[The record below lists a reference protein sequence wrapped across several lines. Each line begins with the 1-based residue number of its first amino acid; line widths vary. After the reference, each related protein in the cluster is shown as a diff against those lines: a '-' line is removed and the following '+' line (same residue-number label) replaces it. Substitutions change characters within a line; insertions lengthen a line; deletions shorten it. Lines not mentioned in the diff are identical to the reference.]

1 MYLSRKIEY
10 FYLIKL
16 IEVIKIKKF
25 YTARYE
31 PIFMRS
37 VVKPNILKPL
47 LEYILEKEIVELEI
61 LNPNLVQDYFK
72 VRGQRLDVLVK
83 TKEDIINVEINSNYN
98 EEILIRN
105 LHYIF
110 KLASENT
117 KRGNKYKIDNKI
129 VQINLN
135 FSNSKYE
142 KCEYLLYD
150 KRNELILTDYI
161 KIYNIGIDK
170 YIKNYYNNGKKF
182 TKGEDLIIM
191 LDLDK
196 KELEELSEKSDIVDN
211 FKDDV
216 IKANE
221 DEFVV
226 EWISRE
232 EEQKQYEEVMYE
244 KGLNQGKQQGLLEGI
259 EQGIEKGLKKGIEKT
274 NIDNARK
281 MLELNMDLDVIRKI
295 TGLTIEQINDLK

>member
-1 MYLSRKIEY
+1 
-10 FYLIKL
+10 
-16 IEVIKIKKF
+16 
-25 YTARYE
+25 
-31 PIFMRS
+31 MRS

-61 LNPNLVQDYFK
+61 LNPNLIQDYFK
-72 VRGQRLDVLVK
+72 LRGQRLDVLVK

-150 KRNELILTDYI
+150 KRNESILTDYI

-211 FKDDV
+211 FKEDV

-226 EWISRE
+226 DWISRE

-244 KGLNQGKQQGLLEGI
+244 KGLNQGLNRGKQQGLLEGI
-259 EQGIEKGLKKGIEKT
+259 EQGIEQGFKKGVKKT
-274 NIDNARK
+274 NINNARK

-295 TGLTIEQINDLK
+295 TGLTIEQIKSLRN

>member
-1 MYLSRKIEY
+1 
-10 FYLIKL
+10 
-16 IEVIKIKKF
+16 
-25 YTARYE
+25 
-31 PIFMRS
+31 MRS

-61 LNPNLVQDYFK
+61 LNPNLIQDYFK
-72 VRGQRLDVLVK
+72 LRGQRLDVLVK

-142 KCEYLLYD
+142 KCEYILYD
-150 KRNELILTDYI
+150 KKHEMTLTDYI

-211 FKDDV
+211 FKEDV

-259 EQGIEKGLKKGIEKT
+259 EQGFKKGVKKT
-274 NIDNARK
+274 NINNARK
-281 MLELNMDLDVIRKI
+281 MLELNMDLDMISKI
-295 TGLTIEQINDLK
+295 TGLTKEEIKGLRN

>member
-1 MYLSRKIEY
+1 M
-10 FYLIKL
+10 
-16 IEVIKIKKF
+16 KKF

-47 LEYILEKEIVELEI
+47 LEYILEKEIIELQI
-61 LNPNLVQDYFK
+61 LNPNLIQDTYK
-72 VRGQRLDVLVK
+72 TRGQRLDLLVK
-83 TKEDIINVEINSNYN
+83 TKDEMINVEINSNYN
-98 EEILIRN
+98 ETIMIRN

-142 KCEYLLYD
+142 KCEYILYD

-211 FKDDV
+211 FKEDV

-226 EWISRE
+226 EWISHE
-232 EEQKQYEEVMYE
+232 EEQKQYEEVLYE
-244 KGLNQGKQQGLLEGI
+244 KGLSQGKQQGLSE
-259 EQGIEKGLKKGIEKT
+259 GIEKGLMKKSNEIAK
-274 NIDNARK
+274 K
-281 MLELNMDLDVIRKI
+281 MLELNMDLETISKV
-295 TGLTIEQINDLK
+295 TGLTIDEIKNFKS

>member
-1 MYLSRKIEY
+1 MDY

-72 VRGQRLDVLVK
+72 LRGQRLDVLVK

-142 KCEYLLYD
+142 KCEYILYD

-211 FKDDV
+211 FKEDV

-226 EWISRE
+226 DWISRE

-244 KGLNQGKQQGLLEGI
+244 KGITQGI
-259 EQGIEKGLKKGIEKT
+259 EQNKQ
-274 NIDNARK
+274 DNARK
-281 MLELNMDLDVIRKI
+281 MLELNMDLDVISKI
-295 TGLTIEQINDLK
+295 TGLTIKQINDLK

>member
-1 MYLSRKIEY
+1 M
-10 FYLIKL
+10 
-16 IEVIKIKKF
+16 KKF

-47 LEYILEKEIVELEI
+47 LEYILEKEIIELQI
-61 LNPNLVQDYFK
+61 LNPNLIQDTYK
-72 VRGQRLDVLVK
+72 TRGQRLDLLVK
-83 TKEDIINVEINSNYN
+83 TKDEIINVELNSNYN
-98 EEILIRN
+98 ETIMIRN
-105 LHYIF
+105 LHYVF

-142 KCEYLLYD
+142 KCEYILYD

-211 FKDDV
+211 FKEDV

-226 EWISRE
+226 EWISHE
-232 EEQKQYEEVMYE
+232 EEQKQYEEVLYE
-244 KGLNQGKQQGLLEGI
+244 KGLSQGKQQGLSE
-259 EQGIEKGLKKGIEKT
+259 GIEKGLMKKSNEIAK
-274 NIDNARK
+274 K
-281 MLELNMDLDVIRKI
+281 MLELNMDLETISKV
-295 TGLTIEQINDLK
+295 TGLTIDEIKNFKS

>member
-1 MYLSRKIEY
+1 MDY

-61 LNPNLVQDYFK
+61 LNPNLIQDYFK
-72 VRGQRLDVLVK
+72 VRGQRLDALVK

-211 FKDDV
+211 FKEDV

-226 EWISRE
+226 EWISKE

-244 KGLNQGKQQGLLEGI
+244 KGLNQGLNRGKQQGLLEGI
-259 EQGIEKGLKKGIEKT
+259 EQGIEQGFKKGVKKT
-274 NIDNARK
+274 NINNARK
-281 MLELNMDLDVIRKI
+281 MLELNMDLDMISKI
-295 TGLTIEQINDLK
+295 TGLTKEEIKGLRN

>member
-1 MYLSRKIEY
+1 M
-10 FYLIKL
+10 
-16 IEVIKIKKF
+16 KKF

-47 LEYILEKEIVELEI
+47 LEYILEKEIIELQI
-61 LNPNLVQDYFK
+61 LNPNLIQDTYK
-72 VRGQRLDVLVK
+72 TRGQRLDLLVK
-83 TKEDIINVEINSNYN
+83 TKDEIINVELNSNYN
-98 EEILIRN
+98 ETIMIRN
-105 LHYIF
+105 LHYVF

-161 KIYNIGIDK
+161 KIYKIGIDK

-191 LDLDK
+191 LDLEK
-196 KELEELSEKSDIVDN
+196 KELEELSEKSEIVDN
-211 FKDDV
+211 FKEDV

-226 EWISRE
+226 EWISHE
-232 EEQKQYEEVMYE
+232 EEQKQYEEVLYE
-244 KGLNQGKQQGLLEGI
+244 KGLSQGKQQGLSE
-259 EQGIEKGLKKGIEKT
+259 GIEKGLMKKSNEIAK
-274 NIDNARK
+274 K
-281 MLELNMDLDVIRKI
+281 MLELNMDLETISKV
-295 TGLTIEQINDLK
+295 TGLTIDEIKNFKS

>member
-1 MYLSRKIEY
+1 
-10 FYLIKL
+10 
-16 IEVIKIKKF
+16 
-25 YTARYE
+25 
-31 PIFMRS
+31 MRA

-47 LEYILEKEIVELEI
+47 LEYILEKEIIELQI
-61 LNPNLVQDYFK
+61 LNPNLIQDYFK
-72 VRGQRLDVLVK
+72 LRGQRLDLLVK
-83 TKEDIINVEINSNYN
+83 TKDEIINVELNSNYN

-117 KRGNKYKIDNKI
+117 ERGNRYKVKNKI

-135 FSNSKYE
+135 FINSKYE
-142 KCEYLLYD
+142 KSEYLLYD
-150 KRNELILTDYI
+150 KKHEIELTDYI

-170 YIKNYYNNGKKF
+170 YIKNYYNNSKKF
-182 TKGEDLIIM
+182 TKGEELVIM

-211 FKDDV
+211 FKEDV

-221 DEFVV
+221 DKLVV

-244 KGLNQGKQQGLLEGI
+244 KGLNQGKQQGI
-259 EQGIEKGLKKGIEKT
+259 TQGIEKT
-274 NIDNARK
+274 NKENAKK
-281 MLELNMDLDVIRKI
+281 MLELNIDLETISKI
-295 TGLTIEQINDLK
+295 TGLPIAEIESLRD

>member
-1 MYLSRKIEY
+1 
-10 FYLIKL
+10 
-16 IEVIKIKKF
+16 
-25 YTARYE
+25 
-31 PIFMRS
+31 MRS

-161 KIYNIGIDK
+161 KIYKIGIDK

-211 FKDDV
+211 FKEDV

-226 EWISRE
+226 EWISKE

-244 KGLNQGKQQGLLEGI
+244 KGLNQGLNRGKQQGLLEGI
-259 EQGIEKGLKKGIEKT
+259 EQGIEQGFKKGVKKT
-274 NIDNARK
+274 NINNARK
-281 MLELNMDLDVIRKI
+281 MLELNMDLDMISKI
-295 TGLTIEQINDLK
+295 TGLTKEEIKGLRN

>member
-1 MYLSRKIEY
+1 M
-10 FYLIKL
+10 
-16 IEVIKIKKF
+16 KKF

-31 PIFMRS
+31 PIFMKS

-47 LEYILEKEIVELEI
+47 LEYILEKEIIELQI
-61 LNPNLVQDYFK
+61 LNPNLIQDTYK
-72 VRGQRLDVLVK
+72 TRGQRLDLLVK
-83 TKEDIINVEINSNYN
+83 TKDEMINVEINSNYN
-98 EEILIRN
+98 ETIMVRN
-105 LHYIF
+105 LHYVF

-117 KRGNKYKIDNKI
+117 ERGNKYKVDNKI

-135 FSNSKYE
+135 FINSKHE

-150 KRNELILTDYI
+150 KTHKIELTDYI

-211 FKDDV
+211 FKEDV

-226 EWISRE
+226 EWISHE
-232 EEQKQYEEVMYE
+232 EEQKQYEEVLYE
-244 KGLNQGKQQGLLEGI
+244 KGLSQGKQQGLSE
-259 EQGIEKGLKKGIEKT
+259 GIEKGLMKKSNEIAK
-274 NIDNARK
+274 K
-281 MLELNMDLDVIRKI
+281 MLELNMDLETISKV
-295 TGLTIEQINDLK
+295 TGLTIDEIKNFKS